1 MKHILLI
8 HGSHTATGTTARLE
22 QAVAAGIA
30 EFADEI
36 ELRRLPALQAGIDDL
51 LWADGLL
58 IGTPEKF
65 GYLSGAVKDF
75 LDRTY
80 YPAQGKVNG
89 LPYALFVSAGNDG
102 TGAVRALERIATG
115 YGWNRIAEAL
125 IVRGEPD
132 EEALQRCRELG
143 QSLAAGLGCGIF

>member
-1 MKHILLI
+1 MKRILLI
-8 HGSHTATGTTARLE
+8 HGGRTAEGTVARIE
-22 QAVAAGIA
+22 RAVAEGVN
-30 EFADEI
+30 ELADDI
-36 ELRRLPALQAGIDDL
+36 ELRRLPALQADIDDL
-51 LWADGLL
+51 LWCNGLL
-58 IGTPEKF
+58 IVTPEKF
-65 GYLSGAVKDF
+65 GYLAGVVKDF

-102 TGAVRALERIATG
+102 TGAVHALERIAIG

-132 EEALQRCRELG
+132 EAALLRCRELA
-143 QSLAAGLGCGIF
+143 QTMAAGLSCGIF